1 MLKDLCVPTYLIFWV
16 LLILSFQVSSFD
28 EPIYN
33 VPRLDN
39 ITIDGEINDWGNR
52 GLFVQLYA
60 GRYGEIFSPEDL
72 SAYFKLG
79 WHDKG
84 LLVAVIVTDDA
95 AYESQQRWRLWAN
108 DAIEMFMA
116 NEKGGDDKFQLVI
129 APGLSK
135 THPRYQFY
143 DQRKTKALKNVALE
157 ATIAREK
164 TVNGYR
170 VEVLLPFSNLQI
182 TPTIGRE
189 LGFQLYVNDA
199 DDERDD
205 KNKASLQWYYLTGTY
220 MNSWAMH
227 KIRLSQ
233 IASQAVNVSVKSYQA
248 QDQRFIVVRG
258 DKSLVGQKVIIKS
271 ANKIERVLDNDNQM
285 ATAKCTIPKT
295 TDQVTPL
302 TVFIEDKLIA
312 RIDAF
317 FEKQGEINMK
327 PNRFEKQIRLF
338 ERSDKKNP
346 PHKGAIVFVGSSS
359 ITGWKT
365 LKKDMAP
372 LKVINRGFGG
382 SLAADALYYVD
393 RIVIP
398 YQPKKIVFYE
408 GDNDI
413 AHGKS
418 PQQFLKDCQDFVK
431 KVHSALPET
440 IIYFLSIKPSPAR
453 AHLQNTMQEANALL
467 EAYTVGHDYLE
478 YIDIS
483 TAMHDEMG
491 KLRQNIFQADGL
503 HMNTQGYEIWTQI
516 IKKRIE

>member
-1 MLKDLCVPTYLIFWV
+1 MINQRSILIKFIILTFQNKTMLKDLCVATYLIFWV

-52 GLFVQLYA
+52 GLF
-60 GRYGEIFSPEDL
+60 
-72 SAYFKLG
+72 
-79 WHDKG
+79 
-84 LLVAVIVTDDA
+84 
-95 AYESQQRWRLWAN
+95 
-108 DAIEMFMA
+108 
-116 NEKGGDDKFQLVI
+116 
-129 APGLSK
+129 
-135 THPRYQFY
+135 
-143 DQRKTKALKNVALE
+143 
-157 ATIAREK
+157 
-164 TVNGYR
+164 
-170 VEVLLPFSNLQI
+170 
-182 TPTIGRE
+182 
-189 LGFQLYVNDA
+189 
-199 DDERDD
+199 
-205 KNKASLQWYYLTGTY
+205 
-220 MNSWAMH
+220 
-227 KIRLSQ
+227 
-233 IASQAVNVSVKSYQA
+233 
-248 QDQRFIVVRG
+248 
-258 DKSLVGQKVIIKS
+258 
-271 ANKIERVLDNDNQM
+271 
-285 ATAKCTIPKT
+285 AK
-295 TDQVTPL
+295 
-302 TVFIEDKLIA
+302 
-312 RIDAF
+312 IDAF

-338 ERSDKKNP
+338 ERSDQKNP

-359 ITGWKT
+359 IRGWKT
-365 LKKDMAP
+365 LQKDMAP